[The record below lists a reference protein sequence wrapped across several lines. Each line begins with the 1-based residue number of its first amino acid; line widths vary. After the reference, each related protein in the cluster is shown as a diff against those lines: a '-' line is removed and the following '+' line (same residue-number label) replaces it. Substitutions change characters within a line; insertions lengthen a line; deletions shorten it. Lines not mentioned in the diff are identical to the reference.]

1 MLHHRSRTLH
11 EQAPKVAVAAFTD
24 AEQGGLAARAVLAWD
39 QPDRRREL
47 PRIGELPR
55 IAEFDRQ
62 SAGRDGSNPRNLE
75 QTTTLVIL
83 AQRRL

>member
-39 QPDRRREL
+39 QPDRR
-47 PRIGELPR
+47 GELPR

-62 SAGRDGSNPRNLE
+62 SAGRIDCLRKHLKRLNLG
-75 QTTTLVIL
+75 IL
-83 AQRRL
+83 GVCN